1 MFNYKKRY
9 ISLLVLCFAVTLFLS
24 GIPAFGA
31 ASAEVETS
39 TYLSLQIDNPNV
51 YNGIYKMAFP
61 LNSEETAV
69 RPILYNERTMLP
81 MRAVVSV
88 LNFDGPMFYDIE
100 WDGDDNT
107 AFLYLLDDSD
117 EDFFQPIALF
127 QIDNTTAVFY
137 KDGVPTD
144 VTIPVAPTLIND
156 RTYLPLRAI
165 TDALMINEDGYVT
178 GIEWVDAKQGIVIC
192 LYDARPSAVTFPD
205 GSSAKLFG

>member
-1 MFNYKKRY
+1 MFKKRF
-9 ISLLVLCFAVTLFLS
+9 ISLLVLCLTVSLFLS
-24 GIPAFGA
+24 GVPAFA
-31 ASAEVETS
+31 ATTAEVESS

-51 YNGIYKMAFP
+51 YNGIYRMAFP
-61 LNSEETAV
+61 LNSEETTI
-69 RPILYNERTMLP
+69 RPILLNERTMLP

-100 WDGDDNT
+100 WDGEDNT

-127 QIDNTTAVFY
+127 QIDNETALFY
-137 KDGVPTD
+137 KDGNPVE
-144 VTIPVAPTLIND
+144 VAIPVAPTLIND

-178 GIEWVDAKQGIVIC
+178 GIEWVDATQGIVIC
-192 LYDARPSAVTFPD
+192 LYGAQPAEVAFPD
-205 GSSAKLFG
+205 GSTSKLFK